1 MKNIKAVALWI
12 LAGLIV
18 IALFQSYQKPVMIKP
33 AMLAYSEFIEYV
45 RAGKVKQVKII
56 DQDIEGIF
64 SEVSDGKVAVASF
77 TTFIPYEDPELLRI
91 LEQNGV
97 SVEGNRPAPPSWLTS
112 LIYYLGP
119 TVLFFALLW
128 FFMFR
133 QVQGAGGRIFSFG
146 KSRATRGLSEDR
158 PKTTFKD
165 VAGVEEAKEELQEVI
180 AFLKNP
186 KRFQKLG
193 AKIPKGVLLIGA
205 PGTGKTLLAKAVA
218 GEAGVEFFSISG
230 SDFVEMFVGV
240 GASRVRDLFDRG
252 KKHAP
257 CIIFIDEIDAV
268 GRMRGAGLGGGHDE
282 REQTLNQLLVE
293 MDGFNTSEG
302 VILLAATNR
311 PDILDS
317 ALLRSGRFDRQIV
330 VDIPDIVGRQ
340 EILKVH
346 LKDKKVS
353 KKVDA
358 GVIARRTVG
367 FVGSDIANLA
377 NEAALLAAKRKKPVI
392 GMEELEESIERVI
405 AGPEKKSRLIL
416 DKEKKITAF
425 HECGHALLAKLLP
438 DVDPLHKVS
447 IMPRGRAL
455 GYTLQL
461 PVEDKYITTKTQ
473 LMEEMTVLLGGR
485 VAEELKFKEMT
496 TGAKNDIERATEMA
510 HRMVCEFGMS
520 EKLGPLTFGRKE
532 QEVFLGRDYLK
543 EKNYSDK
550 VAFEIDQEVRS
561 FVDGSYER
569 AKSLLSKSMDNLEK
583 LAVCLMEREILL
595 GEEVDMILDGKP
607 LPPVREKEQKKAAP
621 KRKVAKKP
629 KETKEKVVV
638 RPLKGK
644 KVEVLA

>member
-1 MKNIKAVALWI
+1 MKNIKAVAIWI
-12 LAGLIV
+12 LAGLII
-18 IALFQSYQKPVMIKP
+18 IALFQSYQRPAKAKPVR
-33 AMLAYSEFIEYV
+33 LTYSEFMEYV
-45 RAGKVKQVKII
+45 RAGKVKEVRII
-56 DQDIEGIF
+56 DQDIQGNFIQRT
-64 SEVSDGKVAVASF
+64 DGKVAISSF

-91 LEQNGV
+91 LERNGV
-97 SVEGNRPAPPSWLTS
+97 SVEGTMPPSPSWLTS
-112 LIYYLGP
+112 LFYYLGP
-119 TVLFFALLW
+119 TILFFILLW

-133 QVQGAGGRIFSFG
+133 QVQGAGNRVFSFG
-146 KSRATRGLSEDR
+146 RSRAKGLSEDR
-158 PKTTFKD
+158 PKVTFKD
-165 VAGVEEAKEELQEVI
+165 VAGVEEAKEELAEVI

-186 KRFQKLG
+186 KKFQKLG

-230 SDFVEMFVGV
+230 SDFVEMFVGI

-311 PDILDS
+311 PDILDA
-317 ALLRSGRFDRQIV
+317 ALLRAGRFDRQIV
-330 VDIPDIVGRQ
+330 VDVPDIAGRE

-353 KKVDA
+353 KKVDI

-377 NEAALLAAKRKKPVI
+377 NEAALLAAKRKKSMI
-392 GMEELEESIERVI
+392 GMEELENSIERVI
-405 AGPEKKSRLIL
+405 AGPEKKSRLIS
-416 DKEKKITAF
+416 DKEKRITAF

-438 DVDPLHKVS
+438 RVDPLHKVS

-461 PVEDKYITTKTQ
+461 PVEDKYITTRTQ
-473 LMEEMTVLLGGR
+473 LMEEMIVLLGGR
-485 VAEELKFKEMT
+485 VAEELIFKEMT

-532 QEVFLGRDYLK
+532 QEVFLGRDFLK

-561 FVDGSYER
+561 FVDGNYER
-569 AKSLLSKSMDNLEK
+569 AKNLLSENMDKLEK
-583 LAVCLMEREILL
+583 LATCLIEREILL
-595 GEEVDMILDGKP
+595 AEEVDIILNGKS
-607 LPPVREKEQKKAAP
+607 LPPLKEKKEAAP
-621 KRKVAKKP
+621 KRKRIKKP
-629 KETKEKVVV
+629 KEANEKVVSQ
-638 RPLKGK
+638 PLKGK

>member
-18 IALFQSYQKPVMIKP
+18 IALFQSFERPAMVKP
-33 AMLAYSEFIEYV
+33 AELTYSEFVEYV
-45 RAGKVKQVKII
+45 RAGKIKEIRII
-56 DQDIEGIF
+56 DQDIQGNFSQRSNGGIAI
-64 SEVSDGKVAVASF
+64 SSF
-77 TTFIPYEDPELLRI
+77 TTRIPYEDPDLLRL
-91 LEQNGV
+91 LERNGV
-97 SVEGNRPAPPSWLTS
+97 SVEGGKPPEPSWMMS
-112 LIYYLGP
+112 LLYYLGP
-119 TVLFFALLW
+119 TILFFALLW

-133 QVQGAGGRIFSFG
+133 QVQGAGGRVFSFG
-146 KSRATRGLSEDR
+146 KSRAKGLSEDR

-240 GASRVRDLFDRG
+240 GASRVRDLFERG

-317 ALLRSGRFDRQIV
+317 ALLRAGRFDRQIV
-330 VDIPDIVGRQ
+330 VDIPDIAGRQ

-346 LKDKKVS
+346 LKDKKTS

-358 GVIARRTVG
+358 SVIARRTVG

-392 GMEELEESIERVI
+392 GMEELEDSIERVI

-438 DVDPLHKVS
+438 DTDPLHKVS

-569 AKSLLSKSMDNLEK
+569 AKKLLNENIDKLEK
-583 LAVCLMEREILL
+583 LAVCLVEREILL
-595 GEEVDMILDGKP
+595 AEEVDMILNGEL
-607 LPPVREKEQKKAAP
+607 LPPVKKREEKKTTP
-621 KRKVAKKP
+621 KRKTAEKP
-629 KETKEKVVV
+629 KEAKEKVAA